1 MTNPTLPRTALL
13 LLLAGLSTRAE
24 TPPDFAHRVAP
35 VLREHCADCH
45 MGAKKKGGLSMNT
58 RDDLLK
64 GGENGAVLVPG
75 KPEES
80 RMLSLLDPAD
90 PEDRMPPKGDAV
102 PPEKIEEIRRWIAGG
117 AEWPAGFNF
126 AKPAYEPPL
135 HPRRP
140 ELPPAVS
147 GRDHPV
153 DRILD
158 ADFARR
164 QRPVPP
170 RVSDGAFLRRAHL
183 DLIGLLPTP
192 EELEAFE
199 RNTAPDKRAAKVRE
213 LLARNTDYAEHWLTF
228 WNDLLRNDYAG
239 TGYIE
244 GGRKQISS
252 WLYDSLAANKPYDVM
267 VRELIK
273 PVSGSEGFS
282 HGIRWRGEVSAGQTV
297 EIQFSQNVSQAFLGI
312 NMKCASC
319 HDSFIDRWK
328 LDEAYGL
335 AAVFSTRPLEIH
347 RCDKPTGR
355 MAAAAWVYPE
365 LGQIEAAAPQPKRLE
380 QLAGLMTHP
389 ENGRFARTMANR
401 LWHRLMGHGIVH
413 PVDAMETEPWNADL
427 LDHLATFLSDNAFD
441 LKKTLEHIATS
452 EAYQSLGDTSGAT
465 GYAGPQPRRLTAEQF
480 VDAVWSLTDGAPD
493 KFDAPVKRR
502 EAVEGGGAAE
512 PIQGVWIWGGGDDA
526 GRTIRLRAN
535 WVLAAAPTNAAAVIS
550 VDNRYE
556 LKINGKKVL
565 ADDNWENVEA
575 VRLHAH
581 LRKGTNQVE
590 IVATNDGSGPN
601 PAGAFLEARARL
613 PDGSVATLA
622 TGPDWQWAEKDG
634 KTWAPAA
641 AANGPWAAQL
651 NGEAGTRLAST
662 LAQDPAPVRAAL
674 LKSDL
679 LMRSLGR
686 PNREQI
692 VSARPNDLT
701 TLEAIDLANG
711 PILYEMIVRG
721 ARNLLERDWQGPE
734 AFTEHLFRHALARAP
749 AAAEQAALAEVL
761 GPRLDPR
768 GVEDALWMVV
778 LHPEFQ
784 YVR

>member
-13 LLLAGLSTRAE
+13 LLLAGLPGRAE
-24 TPPDFAHRVAP
+24 TPPDFVHRVAP

-58 RDDLLK
+58 REDLLA

-80 RMLSLLDPAD
+80 RMLALLAPAD

-140 ELPPAVS
+140 DLPPALP
-147 GRDHPV
+147 GRNHPV

-158 ADFARR
+158 ADFTRR
-164 QRPVPP
+164 QKPIPA

-192 EELEAFE
+192 EELAAFE
-199 RNTAPDKRAAKVRE
+199 KDTAPDKRAAKVRE
-213 LLARNTDYAEHWLTF
+213 LLGRDTDYAEHWLTF

-244 GGRKQISS
+244 GGRKQIST

-328 LDEAYGL
+328 LNDAYGL
-335 AAVFSTRPLEIH
+335 AAVYSTRPLEIH

-355 MAAAAWVYPE
+355 MAAAAWLYPE

-380 QLAGLMTHP
+380 QLAALMTHP

-401 LWHRLMGHGIVH
+401 LWHRLMGHGVVH

-427 LDHLATFLSDNAFD
+427 LDHLATTLRDNAYD
-441 LKKTLEHIATS
+441 IKKTLEHIATS
-452 EAYQSLGDTSGAT
+452 EAYQSPADTSGAP

-480 VDAVWSLTDGAPD
+480 VDAVWGLTDGAPE
-493 KFDAPVKRR
+493 KFDAPVKRS
-502 EAVEGGGAAE
+502 APAAAATE
-512 PIQGVWIWGGGDDA
+512 PVTLAGVWIWGGGDDG
-526 GRTIRLRAN
+526 GRTIRLRATWN
-535 WVLAAAPTNAAAVIS
+535 LPEAPTNAVAVIS
-550 VDNRYE
+550 ADNRYD

-565 ADDNWENVEA
+565 SDGNWENVEA
-575 VRLHAH
+575 VRLHTH
-581 LRKGTNQVE
+581 LRKGANEVE
-590 IVATNDGSGPN
+590 IVATNEGDGPN
-601 PAGAFLEARARL
+601 PAGAFFEARARL
-613 PDGSVATLA
+613 PDGTVAALA
-622 TGPDWQWAEKDG
+622 TGTDWQWAEKAG
-634 KTWAPAA
+634 KTWAPAVA
-641 AANGPWAAQL
+641 ASGPWAAQL
-651 NGEAGTRLAST
+651 NAGAAKLLADT
-662 LAQDPAPVRAAL
+662 QVENPAPVRASL

-711 PILYEMIVRG
+711 PILYEMVVRG
-721 ARNLLERDWQGPE
+721 ARNLLERSWAGPE
-734 AFTEHLFRHALARAP
+734 AFADHLFRHALSRAP
-749 AAAEQAALAEVL
+749 TGAERAALADVL
-761 GPRLDPR
+761 GAKLEPR